1 MQSPCVRQSV
11 YPSVIDAQ
19 TIYFVRHG
27 QTEWN
32 AAARMQGQQDSDLN
46 DVGRRQAED
55 HGRLLE
61 RLGVDALYVSPLNR
75 ARQTLAIVQ
84 RFVALDARAD
94 DRIKEWDCGLWSGQ
108 LRADVR
114 KRWPK
119 EWAALEADPYHYR
132 GPGCENDP
140 DMIARSQPFV
150 EELLASEHRRIAVIS
165 HGMIGR
171 VMVGTLMGFGEPELL
186 AFRQPNEV
194 VYRLRLSAAGKS
206 PRLDYYNAGAGPI
219 DGVVPRW

>member
-1 MQSPCVRQSV
+1 MQSPGNGQSD
-11 YPSVIDAQ
+11 YPSAIDVKI
-19 TIYFVRHG
+19 IYFVRHG

-46 DVGRRQAED
+46 EIGRRQAED
-55 HGRLLE
+55 HGRLLA
-61 RLGVDALYVSPLNR
+61 RVGIDALYVSPLNR

-94 DRIKEWDCGLWSGQ
+94 DRIKEWNCGLWSGQ

-114 KRWPK
+114 KRWPQ

-132 GPGCENDP
+132 GPGCENYP
-140 DMIARSQPFV
+140 DMIVRSRPFV
-150 EELLASEHRRIAVIS
+150 DELRASPERRIAVIS

-171 VMVGTLMGFGEPELL
+171 VMVGTLMGFDASAML
-186 AFRQPNEV
+186 AFKQPNDV
-194 VYRLRLSAAGKS
+194 VYRVRLPAAGGS
-206 PRLDYYNAGAGPI
+206 PLLDRYESGEGPI
-219 DGVVPRW
+219 DGVVPR

>member
-1 MQSPCVRQSV
+1 MQSPDNSQSN
-11 YPSVIDAQ
+11 YPFAIDAK

-32 AAARMQGQQDSDLN
+32 ATARMQGQQDSDLN
-46 DVGRRQAED
+46 DIGRRQAED
-55 HGRLLE
+55 HGRLLA

-84 RFVALDARAD
+84 RFVALDALAD
-94 DRIKEWDCGLWSGQ
+94 DRIKEWNCGLWSGQ

-114 KRWPK
+114 KRWAQ

-132 GPGCENDP
+132 GPGCENYP

-150 EELLASEHRRIAVIS
+150 EELLASPERRIAVIS

-171 VMVGTLMGFGEPELL
+171 VMVGTLMGFDESAMLS
-186 AFRQPNEV
+186 FRQPNDV
-194 VYRLRLSAAGKS
+194 VYRVRLRDAGGA
-206 PRLDYYNAGAGPI
+206 PLLDHYDAGDGPI
-219 DGVVPRW
+219 DGLVPH

>member
-1 MQSPCVRQSV
+1 VQSPGRCQCDYS
-11 YPSVIDAQ
+11 SSIDTK

-55 HGRLLE
+55 HGRLLA
-61 RLGVDALYVSPLNR
+61 RVGVDALYVSPLNR

-84 RFVALDARAD
+84 RHVALEARVD

-114 KRWPK
+114 ARWPK

-132 GPGCENDP
+132 GPGCENYP
-140 DMIARSQPFV
+140 DMIARASPFV
-150 EELLASEHRRIAVIS
+150 DELLASTARRIAVIS

-171 VMVGTLMGFGEPELL
+171 VMIGTLMGFSESGMLD
-186 AFRQPNEV
+186 FKQPNNI
-194 VYRLRLSAAGKS
+194 VYRVRSL
-206 PRLDYYNAGAGPI
+206 AGAGTPVLDHFAAG
-219 DGVVPRW
+219 DGPFDGAVRR

>member
-1 MQSPCVRQSV
+1 MQSPHNSQSD
-11 YPSVIDAQ
+11 YPSAIDAK

-55 HGRLLE
+55 HGRLLA
-61 RLGVDALYVSPLNR
+61 RVGVDALYVSPLNR

-84 RFVALDARAD
+84 RFVSLDACAD
-94 DRIKEWDCGLWSGQ
+94 ARIKEWDCGLWSGQ

-132 GPGCENDP
+132 GPGCENYP
-140 DMIARSQPFV
+140 DMIARARPFV
-150 EELLASEHRRIAVIS
+150 EELLASAERRIAVIS

-171 VMVGTLMGFGEPELL
+171 VMVGTLMDFGESDML
-186 AFRQPNEV
+186 AFKQPNHV
-194 VYRLRLSAAGKS
+194 VYRVRLRAAGGA
-206 PRLDYYNAGAGPI
+206 PLLDYYDSGDGPI
-219 DGVVPRW
+219 DGVVPR

>member
-1 MQSPCVRQSV
+1 MHGD
-11 YPSVIDAQ
+11 YPSTIDAK

-46 DVGRRQAED
+46 EVGRRQAED
-55 HGRLLE
+55 HGRLLA
-61 RLGVDALYVSPLNR
+61 RLGLDALYVSPLNR

-94 DRIKEWDCGLWSGQ
+94 DRIKEWNCGLWSGH

-114 KRWPK
+114 KRWPA

-132 GPGCENDP
+132 GPGCENYP
-140 DMIARSQPFV
+140 DMIARSRPFV
-150 EELLASEHRRIAVIS
+150 DELLASPARQIAVIS

-171 VMVGTLMGFGEPELL
+171 VMIGTLMGFGESEML

-194 VYRLRLSAAGKS
+194 VYRIRLPDAGDS
-206 PRLDYYNAGAGPI
+206 PWLDYYESGDGPM
-219 DGVVPRW
+219 DGIVPRW

>member
-1 MQSPCVRQSV
+1 VQSPCKGQSD
-11 YPSVIDAQ
+11 YPSAIDAK

-32 AAARMQGQQDSDLN
+32 RIARMQGQQDSDLD
-46 DVGRRQAED
+46 DVGRRQAEE
-55 HGRLLE
+55 HGRLLA
-61 RLGVDALYVSPLNR
+61 RLGVDALHVSPLNR

-94 DRIKEWDCGLWSGQ
+94 ERIMEWNCGLWSGQ

-114 KRWPK
+114 KRWPR

-132 GPGCENDP
+132 GPGCENYP
-140 DMIARSQPFV
+140 DMIARSRPFV
-150 EELLASEHRRIAVIS
+150 DELLASPARRIAVIS

-171 VMVGTLMGFGEPELL
+171 VMVGTLMGFDESDML
-186 AFRQPNEV
+186 AFKQPNDV
-194 VYRLRLSAAGKS
+194 VYRVRLRAAGGE
-206 PRLDYYNAGAGPI
+206 PLLDYYESGEGPI
-219 DGVVPRW
+219 DGLVPR

>member
-1 MQSPCVRQSV
+1 VQSPELSQSD
-11 YPSVIDAQ
+11 YPSAIDAK

-46 DVGRRQAED
+46 DVGRRQAEE
-55 HGRLLE
+55 HGRLLA

-94 DRIKEWDCGLWSGQ
+94 DRIKEWNCGLWSGQ
-108 LRADVR
+108 FRAEVR
-114 KRWPK
+114 KRWPH

-132 GPGCENDP
+132 GPGCENYP
-140 DMIARSQPFV
+140 DMIARSRPFV
-150 EELLASEHRRIAVIS
+150 EELLASPERRIAVIS

-171 VMVGTLMGFGEPELL
+171 VMVGTLMGFDESAMLD
-186 AFRQPNEV
+186 FRQPNDV
-194 VYRLRLSAAGKS
+194 IYRVRLHAEGGSA
-206 PRLDYYNAGAGPI
+206 RLDHYNSGIGPI
-219 DGVVPRW
+219 DGLVPR